1 MKPIRVVVID
11 RNSITRKGVE
21 GIVGDAG
28 APFEVLATFDRLREV
43 DRYFQEDGDEVDVV
57 ILDDYTIHPKE
68 VTNLVALWYRRFPDL
83 GVIVLS
89 QRRQSGYIQ
98 DVMRWGNASFILK
111 NGDVPEQLLRALQ
124 LISSKYPFI
133 SPAAFR
139 LVNCGVPATLDP
151 QEWDVLRL
159 TEQGLR
165 AAAISDR
172 LGISLKTV
180 YRVRARLKRRL
191 GVSNNENLVDAARKQ
206 GLLENKD

>member
-1 MKPIRVVVID
+1 
-11 RNSITRKGVE
+11 
-21 GIVGDAG
+21 G
-28 APFEVLATFDRLREV
+28 APFEVLTTFDRLREV
-43 DRYFQEDGDEVDVV
+43 DRYFQEDGTEVDVV

-68 VTNLVALWYRRFPDL
+68 VTNLVALWHRRFPDL

-89 QRRQSGYIQ
+89 QRRQSAYIQ

-111 NGDVPEQLLRALQ
+111 NGDVSEQLLRALQ
-124 LISSKYPFI
+124 LTSSKYPFI

-139 LVNCGVPATLDP
+139 LVDYGVPATLDP

-165 AAAISDR
+165 AGAISDR

-180 YRVRARLKRRL
+180 YRVRSRLKRRL
-191 GVSNNENLVDAARKQ
+191 GVSNNESIVDAARKQ

>member
-11 RNSITRKGVE
+11 RNDITRKGVE
-21 GIVGDAG
+21 AIIGDAG
-28 APFEVLATFDRLREV
+28 APFEVLTAFARLREV
-43 DRYFQEDGDEVDVV
+43 DRYFKEQGEDIDVV

-68 VTNLVALWYRRFPDL
+68 VTNLVALWHRHFPDL

-89 QRRQSGYIQ
+89 QRRQSAYIQ

-111 NGDVPEQLLRALQ
+111 NGDVQEQLLRALQ

-139 LVNCGVPATLDP
+139 LMNCGTPAALDP
-151 QEWDVLRL
+151 QDWDVLRL

-165 AAAISDR
+165 AQAISDI
-172 LGISLKTV
+172 LGISRKTV
-180 YRVRARLKRRL
+180 YRVRARLKQRL